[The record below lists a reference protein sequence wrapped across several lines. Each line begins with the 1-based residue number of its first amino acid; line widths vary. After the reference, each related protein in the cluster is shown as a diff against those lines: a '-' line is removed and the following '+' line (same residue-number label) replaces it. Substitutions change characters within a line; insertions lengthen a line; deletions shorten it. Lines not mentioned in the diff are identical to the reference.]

1 LKACWCIPPEQNGAF
16 VAAMEDVLAVY
27 ARPYDEQMP
36 VVCMDEKPYQLL
48 DHAREPLPM
57 HPGTTEKIDNEYKR
71 NGTCSIFIFTE
82 PLAGWRDA
90 EALPRRTK
98 LDWAHKVRWLLED
111 QYPEAEKV
119 VLVMDN
125 LNTHN
130 TSSLYEAFPP
140 EEAFRLAQRLEI
152 HYTPKH
158 GSWLNIAE
166 CELSSLAAQCLG
178 SRRIADIASLNLELK
193 AWHTRRNRTQK
204 GVDWHFKT
212 ADARI
217 KLKRLYPIII

>member
-1 LKACWCIPPEQNGAF
+1 
-16 VAAMEDVLAVY
+16 MAVY
-27 ARPYDEQMP
+27 ARPYDQHKP

-48 DHAREPLPM
+48 DHARDPLPVR
-57 HPGTTEKIDNEYKR
+57 PGSIKKVDSEYIR

-82 PLAGWRDA
+82 PLSGWRAAD
-90 EALPRRTK
+90 ALPQRTK
-98 LDWAHKVRWLLED
+98 KDWANKVRWLLED
-111 QYPEAEKV
+111 QYPDAEKV

-130 TSSLYEAFPP
+130 TSSLYETFPP
-140 EEAFRLAQRLEI
+140 EVAFHLAQRLEI

-178 SRRIADIASLNLELK
+178 DRRISNIELLNTELR
-193 AWHTRRNRTQK
+193 AWHTRRNCDQK
-204 GVDWHFKT
+204 GVDWQFT
-212 ADARI
+212 TTDARI
-217 KLKRLYPIII
+217 KLKRLYPVVI

>member
-1 LKACWCIPPEQNGAF
+1 MNAYWCIPPKQNSAY
-16 VAAMEDVLAVY
+16 VAAMEDVLEVY
-27 ARPYDEQMP
+27 SRPYDPQRP

-48 DHAREPLPM
+48 GHVREPLPAI
-57 HPGTTEKIDNEYKR
+57 PGSTKKVDSEYKR

-90 EALPRRTK
+90 EALARRTK
-98 LDWAHKVRWLLED
+98 LDWAHKVQWLLDD
-111 QYPEAEKV
+111 QYPEAQKV

-140 EEAFRLAQRLEI
+140 EVAFRLAQRLEI

-158 GSWLNIAE
+158 GSWLNVAE

-178 SRRIADIASLNLELK
+178 SRRIDDIMLLNLELK
-193 AWHTRRNRTQK
+193 AWHTRRNHSQK
-204 GVDWHFKT
+204 GVDWQFTT

-217 KLKRLYPIII
+217 KLKKLYPEIL

>member
-1 LKACWCIPPEQNGAF
+1 
-16 VAAMEDVLAVY
+16 MEDVLAVY
-27 ARPYDEQMP
+27 SRPYDEQRP

-48 DHAREPLPM
+48 GHVRDPLSVR
-57 HPGTTEKIDNEYKR
+57 PGATQKVDNEYER

-90 EALPRRTK
+90 EALPQRTK
-98 LDWAHKVRWLLED
+98 LDWAHKVKWLLED
-111 QYPEAEKV
+111 QYPEADKV

-130 TSSLYEAFPP
+130 TSSFYEAFPP

-178 SRRIADIASLNLELK
+178 SRRIADIELLNIELR
-193 AWHTRRNRTQK
+193 AWNIRRNCAQK
-204 GVDWHFKT
+204 GVDWQFT
-212 ADARI
+212 TTDARI
-217 KLKRLYPIII
+217 RLKRLYPIII

>member
-1 LKACWCIPPEQNGAF
+1 
-16 VAAMEDVLAVY
+16 
-27 ARPYDEQMP
+27 
-36 VVCMDEKPYQLL
+36 MDEKPYQLL
-48 DHAREPLPM
+48 AHVREPLPAR
-57 HPGTTEKIDNEYKR
+57 PGSKEKFDNEYER

-90 EALPRRTK
+90 DALPRRTK
-98 LDWAHKVRWLLED
+98 IDWAHKVKWLLEE
-111 QYPEAEKV
+111 QYPEADKV

-130 TSSLYEAFPP
+130 ISSLYEAFPP

-166 CELSSLAAQCLG
+166 CELSSLATQCLG
-178 SRRIADIASLNLELK
+178 GRRIADIESLNLELK
-193 AWHTRRNRTQK
+193 AWHIKRNHAQK
-204 GVDWHFKT
+204 GVDWQFT
-212 ADARI
+212 TTDARI
-217 KLKRLYPIII
+217 KLKRLYPKII

>member
-1 LKACWCIPPEQNGAF
+1 
-16 VAAMEDVLAVY
+16 MEDVLAIY
-27 ARPYDEQMP
+27 AHPYDIQRP

-48 DHAREPLPM
+48 GHVREPLPAR
-57 HPGTTEKIDNEYKR
+57 PCSTEKVDNEYER

-82 PLAGWRDA
+82 PLAGWRNAD
-90 EALPRRTK
+90 ALPQRTK
-98 LDWAHKVRWLLED
+98 LDWAHKVKWLLED
-111 QYPEAEKV
+111 HYPEAEKV

-178 SRRIADIASLNLELK
+178 SRRIADIESLNLELK
-193 AWHTRRNRTQK
+193 AWYTRRNCAQK
-204 GVDWHFKT
+204 GVDWQFTT
-212 ADARI
+212 ADARN
-217 KLKRLYPIII
+217 KLKRLYPVVI

>member
-1 LKACWCIPPEQNGAF
+1 
-16 VAAMEDVLAVY
+16 MSVY
-27 ARPYDEQMP
+27 ARPYDENRP
-36 VVCMDEKPYQLL
+36 VICMDEKPYQLL
-48 DHAREPLPM
+48 SHALEPLP
-57 HPGTTEKIDNEYKR
+57 PEGGKPAREDFEYLR

-82 PLAGWRDA
+82 PLSGWRHA

-98 LDWAHKVRWLLED
+98 IDWAHRIRWLLD
-111 QYPEAEKV
+111 GQYPGAEKI

-125 LNTHN
+125 LNTHSP
-130 TSSLYEAFPP
+130 SSLYEAFPP

-166 CELSSLAAQCLG
+166 VELAAMAAQCLG
-178 SRRIADIASLNLELK
+178 QRRIPDLETMNSELA
-193 AWHTRRNRTQK
+193 AWHVLRNRSQK
-204 GVDWHFKT
+204 GVDWQFTT

-217 KLKRLYPIII
+217 RLKRLYPMIV